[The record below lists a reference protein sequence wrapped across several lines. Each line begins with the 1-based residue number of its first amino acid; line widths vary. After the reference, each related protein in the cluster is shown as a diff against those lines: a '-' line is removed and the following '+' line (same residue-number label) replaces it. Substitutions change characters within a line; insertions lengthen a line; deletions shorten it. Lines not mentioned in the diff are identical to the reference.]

1 MRKAN
6 GPGLNQTGG
15 CHPKL
20 IFTGNIA
27 PLYIEGAEAVTMAF
41 ELP

>member
-6 GPGLNQTGG
+6 GPGRNQTGG

-20 IFTGNIA
+20 ILAGNIA
-27 PLYIEGAEAVTMAF
+27 AFCIEGAEAVTMAI

>member
-6 GPGLNQTGG
+6 GLGLNQTGG

-20 IFTGNIA
+20 ILVGNFA
-27 PLYIEGAEAVTMAF
+27 ALFIEGAEAVTMAF